1 MESNLSSLFSK
12 IQKLNFQNYHK
23 MIKLLVIHNHTK
35 SGVLRGDGV
44 QLAELRIDPRNLVN
58 GSRGPKASHV
68 SRQELLEHRMPH
80 NRSLAASALPILASS
95 VGVDSVDDFRAA
107 FPGVLDFGG
116 VEGEPPSVRSSGGG
130 AVSAAMRRREIGV
143 SRGCGG
149 RDVDEAG
156 DEKRRCFGEV
166 RLRVL
171 VGLIGEVS
179 ERKVFLQREKVGA
192 GKRRVR

>member
-1 MESNLSSLFSK
+1 
-12 IQKLNFQNYHK
+12 
-23 MIKLLVIHNHTK
+23 MIKLLVIQNHTK

-58 GSRGPKASHV
+58 GSRDPKASHV

-80 NRSLAASALPILASS
+80 NRSLAARALPILASS

-107 FPGVLDFGG
+107 FPGVLDLGG
-116 VEGEPPSVRSSGGG
+116 VEGEPPSVSSSGGG
-130 AVSAAMRRREIGV
+130 AVSAAIRRREIGIR
-143 SRGCGG
+143 RGCGG
-149 RDVDEAG
+149 REVEEAG
-156 DEKRRCFGEV
+156 GEEGRCFGEV

-179 ERKVFLQREKVGA
+179 ERKVFLRRKEVGA
-192 GKRRVR
+192 GKRHCFPAFWGLEKRLLSLFP

>member
-1 MESNLSSLFSK
+1 MESNLSSLFSN
-12 IQKLNFQNYHK
+12 IEKLNFQNYHK

-35 SGVLRGDGV
+35 SGVLCGDGV

-58 GSRGPKASHV
+58 GNRDPKTSHV
-68 SRQELLEHRMPH
+68 SHQELLEHRMPH

-95 VGVDSVDDFRAA
+95 VVDSVDDFRAA
-107 FPGVLDFGG
+107 FPGVLDLGG

-130 AVSAAMRRREIGV
+130 SVSAAMRRREIRV

-149 RDVDEAG
+149 REVEKAG
-156 DEKRRCFGEV
+156 GEKRLCFGEV

-171 VGLIGEVS
+171 VELIGEVS
-179 ERKVFLQREKVGA
+179 ERKVFLWREEVEVS
-192 GKRRVR
+192 KRRVR